1 MCLKCESS
9 SSLVG
14 AFSVIVQLCRLIVY
28 STNLQPHEPGV
39 TNHHQPA
46 TTNNIS
52 DHAKYPDSRRNLLTS
67 QIIWIFGYCSTPAWC
82 GAETKKPTP
91 RCWAHSSCPA
101 KQCLGRRACASRL
114 PNIGRQKLAEN
125 ARLIETPFVDKR
137 AARMLQG
144 GPLVHVL
151 QGSYF
156 CWRIMDV
163 EGATISDCHV
173 MQIYWYFNYV
183 STINWS
189 ESIPAWWFPQI
200 YLRCKI
206 LQFSADHNLSRQN
219 YGVPP
224 SPGPAQPSP
233 AQVHI
238 LQNSIIADLI
248 IRI

>member
-1 MCLKCESS
+1 MRSIKMQN
-9 SSLVG
+9 V
-14 AFSVIVQLCRLIVY
+14 
-28 STNLQPHEPGV
+28 
-39 TNHHQPA
+39 
-46 TTNNIS
+46 NI
-52 DHAKYPDSRRNLLTS
+52 NLLTS
-67 QIIWIFGYCSTPAWC
+67 QIIWIFGCCSTPAWC

-224 SPGPAQPSP
+224 SPGPHSSEF
-233 AQVHI
+233 HNCR
-238 LQNSIIADLI
+238 LDNSYLVRDRDICDCRQCFHDMTLGNGKYLAPITVAVSSVCRWRGGEPVLGIII
-248 IRI
+248 N